1 MSDLC
6 ARTAH
11 PEAFSGSSRRPE
23 HVSLDSPHSSTKDST
38 KDSTM
43 APVTLKAITFPGYE
57 AITDRYAIAA
67 AIVVPANYLTLVTS
81 GHVGLDAEG
90 NLADTIEQQIRL
102 TFENVEKS
110 ILAAAPFL
118 TKTQAWSSVYQI
130 TSYIKG
136 DLDDAAVNSMF
147 KVASETLGEH
157 KPAWTCVGVEDLV
170 LGRYEMAIFAAIP
183 PA

>member
-102 TFENVEKS
+102 TFEVCDHGGG
-110 ILAAAPFL
+110 
-118 TKTQAWSSVYQI
+118 QRV
-130 TSYIKG
+130 
-136 DLDDAAVNSMF
+136 LDICFGS
-147 KVASETLGEH
+147 L
-157 KPAWTCVGVEDLV
+157 
-170 LGRYEMAIFAAIP
+170 
-183 PA
+183 